1 MNSKKSFYN
10 LEINK
15 LLVELGLPEEA
26 LKSGLAKKEI
36 KKSIEKYG
44 RNVLVEKK
52 KKSKTRVFLE
62 QFQDILVIILIVAAI
77 ISLFTGQI
85 ESSIVIFI
93 VLLFNA
99 ILGTTQIFKAE
110 KSLSSLKKLSSITT
124 TVLRDNKE
132 FQIPSN
138 EVVVGDIILIKS
150 GDIVPA
156 DARIIKANFL
166 EVDESS
172 LTGEATPVNKIEDA
186 IAQENIGIASRK
198 NMVFSG
204 TSVNS
209 GDGACVVVNVGM
221 NTEIGKI
228 ALLIEETNAIKTPLQ
243 KSLDEFSKKL
253 AIVIMIICFAVFV
266 INLYRNMTFFD
277 SLMFAVALA
286 VAAIPEALSS
296 IVIIVLAIG
305 TQKMAIEKA
314 VVKELKAVEGLGC
327 VNVICTDKTGTLTEN
342 NMKVESINKIN
353 NKEEVINI
361 SNKHDLYLLSVCILC
376 NDANMRNINIF
387 DENVKISSTEIAL
400 LRFCNNYLNIFDF
413 QEKHKRLDVIPF
425 SSKRKM
431 MYTLNSFNNTNLLLV
446 KGAGEVVLNKSKYI
460 FDGNLNVLHDY
471 KKNEILD
478 EINQM
483 AQKGLRVL
491 GLAYKE
497 YGKDKEK
504 INSNDENNLI
514 FLGLVGL
521 IDPPRKDVRA
531 AIIET
536 MKAGIR
542 PIMITGD
549 HETTAVAIGKKV
561 GITSNNSITGEKI
574 DKLSD
579 DELEKVIENTNIFAR
594 VSPENK
600 IRIVSLLQKNNNIV
614 AFIGD
619 GVNDAPALKK
629 SNIGISMGKGGT
641 EVSKDASSIILMDDN
656 YSTIVKAI
664 KNGRNIYDNIQNA
677 IRFLISGNIA
687 GILAV
692 MYTSLLNLPIPFAPV
707 HLLFINLLT
716 DSLPA
721 IAIGMEDS
729 KVDLSKQ
736 KPRKPKE
743 FLLSKRVLRR
753 VLVEGALIFASTI
766 TAYTIGLNQSPYAAR
781 TCAFLTLC
789 TARLF
794 HSFNCR
800 GSESIIKRKIDNKF
814 MLFSFFLGIILVNLV
829 MFVPYL
835 QNMLKVEP
843 LNIEFV
849 KAIFLLAILPTLIIQ
864 SFMIIME
871 TIRSFKFK
879 KNKI

>member
-843 LNIEFV
+843 LNFEFV

>member
-376 NDANMRNINIF
+376 NDANMSNINIF

-843 LNIEFV
+843 LNFEFV

>member
-253 AIVIMIICFAVFV
+253 AIVIMIICLAVFV

-376 NDANMRNINIF
+376 NDANMSNINIF

-579 DELEKVIENTNIFAR
+579 DELEKVIESTNIFAR